1 MMKRITFVFAW
12 AVCASALAAK
22 VDPQL
27 KAEMEPLLKSFV
39 STSDKSEQPLYF
51 WAPENAKERA
61 VPLLV
66 GLHTWSGD
74 ITQQKHYAG
83 PLHEAKRRGWAF
95 VGSNFRGPNWTPLG
109 CGSDAAVQDIVDAVA
124 YAQRQVKVDSKRI
137 YIAGASGGGHMALLM
152 AGRHPEIFAAAAA
165 LCPPAELARWH
176 REMTTLPRLA
186 KYPYGNHLVKACGGT
201 PAEKMSEYLH
211 RSATTH
217 LKNARAA
224 GVAIY
229 IETGIHD
236 GWIGSVP
243 DGHAIRA
250 FNELAD
256 EPDRL
261 SEETIAFIEQNQ
273 KVPETLAFAGRNP
286 FYSEKNRVHFRRTS
300 ANAVLT
306 IFEGGHG
313 GNWASAYDFL
323 SRQEKG
329 RKADFTVPEKACG
342 KVEALYK

>member
-39 STSDKSEQPLYF
+39 STSDKTEQPLYF

-74 ITQQKHYAG
+74 ITRLKHYAG

-124 YAQRQVKVDSKRI
+124 YAQRQVKIDPKRI

-224 GVAIY
+224 GVATY

-273 KVPETLAFAGRNP
+273 KVPEALAFAGRNP

-323 SRQEKG
+323 SRQKKG